1 MSPAARLEVGL
12 ILPSVEGGLG
22 GRTPRWADLDR
33 LAKLAEAIGF
43 DAVWVWDH
51 LLFRGPPSDRAA
63 LRVQE
68 GASGTWECWSLV
80 AGLAVATQ
88 RIQIGTFV
96 LSNAF
101 RNPALVAK
109 MADTVDE
116 ISGGRLILGLGA
128 GWNEAELR
136 AFGYPT
142 DHLVGRFEEG
152 IAIIHALLRDG
163 RADFDGRYY
172 QVRDCELRPR
182 GPTQGGPSIMIGT
195 RSPRMLRIAARYA
208 DICNAWARTV
218 EAAIELRAGVEAACV
233 DVGRDPATLGRT
245 HGVLIDFPDLPG
257 YGGGRAPGLTGTPE
271 QIATALGAYREA
283 GVRHVQLSLD
293 PLDEAALERLSPTI
307 EAMRAS

>member
-1 MSPAARLEVGL
+1 MNGLPRLEVGL
-12 ILPSVEGGLG
+12 ILPSVEGGLNP
-22 GRTPRWADLDR
+22 RTPRWTDLVR
-33 LAKLAEAIGF
+33 LARLAEAVGF
-43 DAVWVWDH
+43 DSVWVWDH
-51 LLFRGPPSDRAA
+51 LLFRSAPSDRAA
-63 LRVQE
+63 LRVRE

-88 RIQIGTFV
+88 SIQVGTFV

-136 AFGYPT
+136 AFGFPT
-142 DHLVGRFEEG
+142 DHLVSRFEEG
-152 IAIIHALLRDG
+152 IAIIHGLLREG
-163 RADFDGRYY
+163 RSDFDGRYY

-182 GPTQGGPSIMIGT
+182 GPTQGGPPIMIGT

-208 DICNAWARTV
+208 DTCNAWARTV
-218 EAAIELRAGVEAACV
+218 EAAIELRAVVEAACA
-233 DVGRDPATLGRT
+233 DVGRDPVTLGRT

-257 YGGGRAPGLTGTPE
+257 YRGGRAPGLTGTPE
-271 QIATALGAYREA
+271 QIATSLSAYREA

-293 PLDEAALERLSPTI
+293 PVDDSALERLAPAI
-307 EAMRAS
+307 QALRAS